1 MRCVLKLACHSVPV
15 CVRVAALCVCH
26 CMYHLTLCLLH
37 HHGGQTAD
45 TVYTFNASRRV
56 RDALFNTLVARQRQ
70 YDAIPARLGI
80 KKGDVVFI
88 GASFTTIAAMRK
100 GGMPGSNAAKVL
112 LSAPALSLCTALFVW
127 LVQVGIG
134 VACAITVCVCAWLLL
149 SRTAP
154 VATVLPCC
162 RVLPCAPGAL
172 CQEAILAISR
182 HARTV
187 LVPEY
192 YTSAKCPACRID
204 GNVFLKEDASTRS
217 LHCVRCGTT
226 WPRDVAAAVNLE
238 NVVRQWMVD
247 GTRPAYLDS
256 TTAWRFTHG
265 TDPVAWST
273 LSQEELE
280 KMKGFTTPQQFMEVF
295 EAMLET
301 EAVARTARYGAGG
314 KRAARGKRATGTR
327 ARAGADG
334 DDDDDDDDNNT
345 DAAAPTGKPA
355 TLKRRARRRRRRE
368 RDKGVVDPA
377 PATADTPPATP
388 AAASA
393 AAAAAITTAAAA
405 AAAPSSTAAS
415 ATVPTGFREAAGP
428 SAPSSSST
436 TPSSASQTHLVA
448 SNNARDRRKPLEH

>member
-1 MRCVLKLACHSVPV
+1 MHCIVCLVGSSWSTDPLVSHVLSP
-15 CVRVAALCVCH
+15 
-26 CMYHLTLCLLH
+26 
-37 HHGGQTAD
+37 
-45 TVYTFNASRRV
+45 
-56 RDALFNTLVARQRQ
+56 
-70 YDAIPARLGI
+70 
-80 KKGDVVFI
+80 
-88 GASFTTIAAMRK
+88 
-100 GGMPGSNAAKVL
+100 
-112 LSAPALSLCTALFVW
+112 
-127 LVQVGIG
+127 
-134 VACAITVCVCAWLLL
+134 CVCAWLLL
-149 SRTAP
+149 SRT
-154 VATVLPCC
+154 VATMLPCC

-172 CQEAILAISR
+172 WQEAILAISR

-217 LHCVRCGTT
+217 LHCAECSGV

-280 KMKGFTTPQQFMEVF
+280 KMKGFTTPQQFIDVF
-295 EAMLET
+295 EAMLDT

-314 KRAARGKRATGTR
+314 KRTARGKRATGTR

-334 DDDDDDDDNNT
+334 DDDDDDDDDT

-377 PATADTPPATP
+377 PATADTPPATQV
-388 AAASA
+388 AASA
-393 AAAAAITTAAAA
+393 ADAADAATTTTAAAAA

-436 TPSSASQTHLVA
+436 TTPSSASQTHLVA

>member
-1 MRCVLKLACHSVPV
+1 
-15 CVRVAALCVCH
+15 
-26 CMYHLTLCLLH
+26 
-37 HHGGQTAD
+37 
-45 TVYTFNASRRV
+45 
-56 RDALFNTLVARQRQ
+56 
-70 YDAIPARLGI
+70 
-80 KKGDVVFI
+80 
-88 GASFTTIAAMRK
+88 
-100 GGMPGSNAAKVL
+100 
-112 LSAPALSLCTALFVW
+112 VW
-127 LVQVGIG
+127 Q
-134 VACAITVCVCAWLLL
+134 
-149 SRTAP
+149 
-154 VATVLPCC
+154 
-162 RVLPCAPGAL
+162 
-172 CQEAILAISR
+172 QAILAISR

-217 LHCVRCGTT
+217 LHCARCGTT

-256 TTAWRFTHG
+256 STAWRFTHG

-280 KMKGFTTPQQFMEVF
+280 KMKGFTTPQQFIDVF
-295 EAMLET
+295 EAMLDT

-314 KRAARGKRATGTR
+314 KRAARGKRAVRVGTR

-334 DDDDDDDDNNT
+334 DDDDDDDDDT
-345 DAAAPTGKPA
+345 DVAAPTGKPA

-377 PATADTPPATP
+377 PATADTPPATQV
-388 AAASA
+388 AASA
-393 AAAAAITTAAAA
+393 ADAATTTTAPAAA

-436 TPSSASQTHLVA
+436 TSAQHH
-448 SNNARDRRKPLEH
+448 KPILWRPTMPETGESH

>member
-1 MRCVLKLACHSVPV
+1 MCV
-15 CVRVAALCVCH
+15 CV
-26 CMYHLTLCLLH
+26 
-37 HHGGQTAD
+37 
-45 TVYTFNASRRV
+45 
-56 RDALFNTLVARQRQ
+56 
-70 YDAIPARLGI
+70 
-80 KKGDVVFI
+80 
-88 GASFTTIAAMRK
+88 
-100 GGMPGSNAAKVL
+100 
-112 LSAPALSLCTALFVW
+112 
-127 LVQVGIG
+127 
-134 VACAITVCVCAWLLL
+134 WLLL

-217 LHCVRCGTT
+217 LHCARCGTT

-280 KMKGFTTPQQFMEVF
+280 KMKGFTTPQQFIDVF
-295 EAMLET
+295 EVMLET

-334 DDDDDDDDNNT
+334 DDDDDDDDDT

-377 PATADTPPATP
+377 PATADTPPAPPT
-388 AAASA
+388 AASA
-393 AAAAAITTAAAA
+393 AAIATTAAA
-405 AAAPSSTAAS
+405 TA
-415 ATVPTGFREAAGP
+415 G
-428 SAPSSSST
+428 SSST
-436 TPSSASQTHLVA
+436 QLLLPQLPQGCPLGLGKPPARQRHRLHLPPQA
-448 SNNARDRRKPLEH
+448 QHHKPIL

>member
-1 MRCVLKLACHSVPV
+1 M
-15 CVRVAALCVCH
+15 CVR
-26 CMYHLTLCLLH
+26 
-37 HHGGQTAD
+37 
-45 TVYTFNASRRV
+45 
-56 RDALFNTLVARQRQ
+56 
-70 YDAIPARLGI
+70 
-80 KKGDVVFI
+80 
-88 GASFTTIAAMRK
+88 
-100 GGMPGSNAAKVL
+100 
-112 LSAPALSLCTALFVW
+112 
-127 LVQVGIG
+127 
-134 VACAITVCVCAWLLL
+134 VCVCACLL
-149 SRTAP
+149 P
-154 VATVLPCC
+154 VW
-162 RVLPCAPGAL
+162 
-172 CQEAILAISR
+172 QQAILAISR

-217 LHCVRCGTT
+217 LHCACCGTT

-280 KMKGFTTPQQFMEVF
+280 KMKGFTTPQQFIDVF
-295 EAMLET
+295 EVMLET

-334 DDDDDDDDNNT
+334 DDDDDDDDDDDT

-377 PATADTPPATP
+377 PATADTLPATP

-393 AAAAAITTAAAA
+393 ADAATTTAPAAA

-428 SAPSSSST
+428 SAPSFSST